1 MTLRPTPEYEAA
13 KAALTTENAKATLR
27 VVEDYIEED
36 PRHEVKRHRRASGV
50 IVDMSA
56 EGLLVSY
63 RISGDVV
70 ELLDVIDVKRA
81 PRWP

>member
-1 MTLRPTPEYEAA
+1 MTDSFSAS
-13 KAALTTENAKATLR
+13 KAALTTKNAKATLR
-27 VVEDYIEED
+27 VVEGHIEAD
-36 PRHEVKRHRRASGV
+36 PWHEIKRHRRASGI

-63 RISGDVV
+63 RISGEVV
-70 ELLDVIDVKRA
+70 DLLDVIDVKRA